1 MIHRCWKLNCSYYC
15 ADNQPVVVKDFLIEE
30 SQGPPSIPIAIFI
43 EFDNYNGPAIIS
55 TEGKKLFHMPILE
68 KQI

>member
-1 MIHRCWKLNCSYYC
+1 
-15 ADNQPVVVKDFLIEE
+15 VVKDFLIEE